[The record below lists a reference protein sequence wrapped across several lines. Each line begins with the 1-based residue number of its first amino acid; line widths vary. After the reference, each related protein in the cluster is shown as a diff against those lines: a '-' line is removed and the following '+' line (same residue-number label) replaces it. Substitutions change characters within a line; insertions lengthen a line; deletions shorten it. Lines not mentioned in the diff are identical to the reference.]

1 MQENLFEKR
10 MEAVNRAKENTRKKF
25 HTAEEIVET
34 ICNDPQVCRIVDLP
48 VYYELETNNGNRDY
62 RI

>member
-25 HTAEEIVET
+25 RTAEEIVELLTDKELT
-34 ICNDPQVCRIVDLP
+34 ISDVKNVLEIVYDMAMNKAILK
-48 VYYELETNNGNRDY
+48 
-62 RI
+62 